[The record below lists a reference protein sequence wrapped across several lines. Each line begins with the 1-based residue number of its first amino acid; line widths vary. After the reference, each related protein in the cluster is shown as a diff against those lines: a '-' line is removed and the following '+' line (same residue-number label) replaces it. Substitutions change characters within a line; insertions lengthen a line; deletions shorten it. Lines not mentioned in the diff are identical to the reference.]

1 MKVQSNAIAQVIF
14 FNESQRCSTGNIQQ
28 GAISGSQLI
37 YFGIKSGVGGEM
49 NTYESQENSDLDSMP
64 AFSGHLLSL
73 FVNLTPQFFWECSGT
88 NTSSELW

>member
-64 AFSGHLLSL
+64 AFFRPPLIFICKSDSTVLLR
-73 FVNLTPQFFWECSGT
+73 V
-88 NTSSELW
+88 LWY